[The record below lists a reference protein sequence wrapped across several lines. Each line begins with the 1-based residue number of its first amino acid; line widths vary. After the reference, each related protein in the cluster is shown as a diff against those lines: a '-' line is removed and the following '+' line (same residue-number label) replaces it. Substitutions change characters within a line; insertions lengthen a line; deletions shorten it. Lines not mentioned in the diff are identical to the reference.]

1 MIVSDISSS
10 IDVAEYCREIET
22 HLCRKNDGHLVRV
35 VGPSFDVVS
44 GWATRGVP
52 LKVALGGIDR
62 YFERYY
68 RKGTRRRPVKIDFC
82 EADVLDVFDEW
93 RRATG
98 VTPAG
103 NASPTPTGDGESA
116 ATAARKTGPSL
127 PDHLQRVLTRLSSL
141 RASGALPEAAEPL
154 LDAVSA
160 AFDAARARSGGV
172 RGDER
177 RALIAHLD
185 DLDTQLLSLALAHT
199 PSDVVTAVRQEATRE
214 LASYRATMAPEAF
227 ERAVE
232 RATSKALRQHLGLP
246 TVSFT

>member
-1 MIVSDISSS
+1 MSSHT
-10 IDVAEYCREIET
+10 DVAEYCREIET
-22 HLCRKNDGHLVRV
+22 YLCRKNDGHLVRV
-35 VGPSFDVVS
+35 VGPSFDIVT

-98 VTPAG
+98 VTPA
-103 NASPTPTGDGESA
+103 
-116 ATAARKTGPSL
+116 ATAVQADAAPTHDDQGAGRKSGPSL
-127 PDHLQRVLTRLSSL
+127 PDHLQRVLSRLSSL
-141 RASGALPEAAEPL
+141 RATGVLSESADPL

-177 RALIAHLD
+177 RALIAHLQ
-185 DLDTQLLSLALAHT
+185 DLDVQLMSLASAQT
-199 PSDVVTAVRQEATRE
+199 PDDVMAIVRQEAASE
-214 LASYRATMAPEAF
+214 LSSYRATMAPDAF
-227 ERAVE
+227 ARAVE
-232 RATSKALRQHLGLP
+232 RAVTRALRQRLGLP
-246 TVSFT
+246 TLSFS

>member
-1 MIVSDISSS
+1 MSSS

-82 EADVLDVFDEW
+82 EGDVLDVFDEW

-98 VTPAG
+98 VTPVG
-103 NASPTPTGDGESA
+103 NASSTTNGDVDSEVI
-116 ATAARKTGPSL
+116 TARKTGPSL

-141 RASGALPEAAEPL
+141 RASGALPDAAEPL

-177 RALIAHLD
+177 RALIAQLD
-185 DLDTQLLSLALAHT
+185 DLDRQLLTLALANT
-199 PSDVVTAVRQEATRE
+199 PADVIALTREDATRE

-232 RATSKALRQHLGLP
+232 RAASKAVRQHLGFP
-246 TVSFT
+246 TISFT